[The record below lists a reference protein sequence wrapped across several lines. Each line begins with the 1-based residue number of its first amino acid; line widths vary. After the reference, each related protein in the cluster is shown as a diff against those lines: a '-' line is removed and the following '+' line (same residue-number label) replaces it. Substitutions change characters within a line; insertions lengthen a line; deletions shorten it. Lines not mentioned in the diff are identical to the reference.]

1 MTLNLPVKRYAKDHF
16 FCIQMSILPLPL
28 FLVVLKSVC
37 VSVDLSDMR
46 KTTDDGILFMSQYK
60 DDYQHK

>member
-1 MTLNLPVKRYAKDHF
+1 
-16 FCIQMSILPLPL
+16 MSILPLPL

>member
-1 MTLNLPVKRYAKDHF
+1 MLKII
-16 FCIQMSILPLPL
+16 FCIQMPILPLPL